1 VYGLVAIQVVLEAR
15 LLCAHDERRCSDVV
29 MSVLGSPGVMILAT
43 LIVAGFWA
51 FTDTSSKW
59 YRRIAGSLHGLTHTA
74 VAVGLPTLAIKLSN
88 GVILAIGS
96 YWAPF
101 IMFGVVVVLTGA
113 GAVFGAF
120 VMGVYLYVSLNVFG
134 RHRNEAFSALK
145 EERYKS
151 FLRLRI
157 EEDGSTTLYAI
168 GMERPPSDWS
178 PALDPSQPPDGKR
191 RHPTA
196 RYSKPFL
203 IERLAIAGT
212 RAGAP
217 AREPPEAR

>member
-1 VYGLVAIQVVLEAR
+1 
-15 LLCAHDERRCSDVV
+15 

-43 LIVAGFWA
+43 LMVAGFWA

-101 IMFGVVVVLTGA
+101 IMFGVVAALTGV

-120 VMGVYLYVSLNVFG
+120 VMGVYLHVSLNVFG

-157 EEDGSTTLYAI
+157 EEDGTTNLYVI
-168 GMERPPSDWS
+168 GIERPPFDWE
-178 PALDPSQPPDGKR
+178 PRFDPSLPPDGTR
-191 RHPTA
+191 RRPSAKYTE
-196 RYSKPFL
+196 PFL
-203 IERLAIAGT
+203 VEKITLDGSRTA
-212 RAGAP
+212 AP
-217 AREPPEAR
+217 APTPRAQ